1 MRERK
6 KAERTLSSVGKYS
19 NVMYKRLNIFTNM
32 VNDKYCCTKNIIDG
46 MILVDVPLL
55 KAIIDLAVFKSIP
68 VFFF

>member
-1 MRERK
+1 
-6 KAERTLSSVGKYS
+6 
-19 NVMYKRLNIFTNM
+19 M

-55 KAIIDLAVFKSIP
+55 KAIIDLEVFKSIP